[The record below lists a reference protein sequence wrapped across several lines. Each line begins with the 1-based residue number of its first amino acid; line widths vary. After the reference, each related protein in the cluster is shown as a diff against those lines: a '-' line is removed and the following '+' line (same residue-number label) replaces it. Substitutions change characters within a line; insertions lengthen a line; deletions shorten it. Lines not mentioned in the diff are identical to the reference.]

1 MAALP
6 GDNTVV
12 LPHATISKT
21 LDLHTSQSELR
32 RCGENY
38 LHSEA
43 NCGAATHT
51 DVWDES
57 LDEQCLT
64 FVNAHVA
71 AGVPTEVETT
81 EVQTAEVVGPPL
93 SNFAGRKVKVRPST
107 SSMHCVSFHD
117 LTYQVT
123 QRKLCKRL
131 PDKTIL
137 NSAR

>member
-6 GDNTVV
+6 GEDTVV
-12 LPHATISKT
+12 LSHATIPKT
-21 LDLHTSQSELR
+21 LDLHTLQSELR

-38 LHSEA
+38 FHSGA
-43 NCGAATHT
+43 DCGAATHT

-57 LDEQCLT
+57 MDEQCLT
-64 FVNAHVA
+64 FVNSHVA

-81 EVQTAEVVGPPL
+81 EVQTAGVVGPPL

-137 NSAR
+137 NSVR